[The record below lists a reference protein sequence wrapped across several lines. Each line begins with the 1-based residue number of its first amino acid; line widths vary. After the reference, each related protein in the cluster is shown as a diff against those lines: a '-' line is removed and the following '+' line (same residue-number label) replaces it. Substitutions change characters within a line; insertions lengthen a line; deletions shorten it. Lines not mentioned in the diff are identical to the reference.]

1 MVDFFKLICD
11 VLPDT
16 VILTNITELALALLP
31 TRILMVMVIT
41 IIETQKMTM
50 RLTLTRLKPLMRMK
64 RLFSENA
71 VKMTSKKV
79 MLPLT
84 RLNLLL
90 TNLEMFGSLR
100 LLAEDHMAILILILS
115 AISTANPEWFPLQ
128 VTG

>member
-1 MVDFFKLICD
+1 
-11 VLPDT
+11 
-16 VILTNITELALALLP
+16 
-31 TRILMVMVIT
+31 MVMVII

-50 RLTLTRLKPLMRMK
+50 RLTSRRLKPLMRMK

-71 VKMTSKKV
+71 AKMRSLKV
-79 MLPLT
+79 MLLLT

-90 TNLEMFGSLR
+90 MNLEMFGSLR
-100 LLAEDHMAILILILS
+100 LLDEVHTAMLILILS